1 MKASVM
7 LTVLTSA
14 SASLCCIVPFVG
26 VVGGSSSLM
35 SSVSW
40 LEPFRPFF
48 IGGTFL
54 LLGFAWYSAITT
66 QKKDDCGCEKKISF
80 FHTKKFLGIVTVV
93 SLLLL
98 SFPSYSK
105 YLFQNGNGGDNTVTI
120 QQEKNKKITLAVG
133 GMTCTSCEAH
143 IESEVKKLS
152 GISSVKASYEKKSAT
167 IEYDPKK
174 IDESKIIAAINSTGY
189 TVNEN
194 AGLVQEKLK
203 GNCCTKGSSGT
214 SGSCSSGMPVVS
226 VPDEKSK
233 NLKVLS
239 SIDELKSA
247 FNKQSNNVRFVAIL
261 SSTCGWCLQG
271 AQSVQKAVIE
281 QMAEKNISVI
291 IVWTNM
297 LKTDDKENAY
307 KAASLFQNPSV
318 VQYFDAENQF
328 GDMVARRLNPKG
340 EKAWDIY
347 MFYDKDV
354 EWASSMPR
362 PFEYAHQLSATLHPW
377 ADQTKYFCGNA
388 LTKRLTEITS
398 SL

>member
-7 LTVLTSA
+7 LTILTSA
-14 SASLCCIVPFVG
+14 SASLCCIVPVLG

-54 LLGFAWYSAITT
+54 LLGFAWYQTITT
-66 QKKDDCGCEKKISF
+66 KKDECGCNEKPSF
-80 FHTKKFLGIVTVV
+80 FKTKKFLGVVTVV

-105 YLFQNGNGGDNTVTI
+105 YLIQNSNSADIESVN
-120 QQEKNKKITLAVG
+120 QQEKSKKITLAVE
-133 GMTCTSCEAH
+133 GMTCTSCEIH
-143 IESEVKKLS
+143 IENEVKKLS
-152 GISSVKASYEKKSAT
+152 GVSSVKASYESKSAT
-167 IEYDPKK
+167 VEYDPKK
-174 IDESKIIAAINSTGY
+174 VDESKIIAAINSTGY
-189 TVNEN
+189 TVNSN
-194 AGLVQEKLK
+194 AGLVQEKSK
-203 GNCCTKGSSGT
+203 GNCCKEGKSCTPE
-214 SGSCSSGMPVVS
+214 SCSSGMPVVS
-226 VPDEKSK
+226 VPKEKSK

-239 SIDELKSA
+239 NIDEVKNS
-247 FNKQSNNVRFVAIL
+247 FNKQSSNVRFIAIL

-271 AQSVQKAVIE
+271 AQSIQKAVID
-281 QMAEKNISVI
+281 QMTKKNITVI

-297 LKTDDKENAY
+297 LKADDKENAY

-318 VQYFDAENQF
+318 IQYFDAENQF
-328 GDMVARRLNPKG
+328 GDLVAKRLNPKG

-354 EWASSMPR
+354 EWNTSIPR
-362 PFEYAHQLSATLHPW
+362 PFEYAHQLSPTIHPW
-377 ADQTKYFCGNA
+377 ADQTKYLCGSD
-388 LTKRLTEITS
+388 LTKRLNEITS

>member
-14 SASLCCIVPFVG
+14 GASLCCIVPFVG
-26 VVGGSSSLM
+26 VIGGSSSLM

-48 IGGTFL
+48 VGGTFL
-54 LLGFAWYSAITT
+54 LLGFAWYRTITT
-66 QKKDDCGCEKKISF
+66 KKDDCGCEEKTSF

-105 YLFQNGNGGDNTVTI
+105 YLFQNGNGGDITATT
-120 QQEKNKKITLAVG
+120 QQEKNKKIILAVD

-143 IESEVKKLS
+143 IETEVKKLS

-167 IEYDPKK
+167 VEYDPKK
-174 IDESKIIAAINSTGY
+174 VDESKIIAAINSTGY
-189 TVNEN
+189 TVNAN
-194 AGLVQEKLK
+194 AGLIQGKSK

-214 SGSCSSGMPVVS
+214 PGSCSTGMPVVN

-239 SIDELKSA
+239 NINELKSA
-247 FNKQSNNVRFVAIL
+247 FNKQSSNVRFVAIL

-271 AQSVQKAVIE
+271 AQSIQKAVIE

-307 KAASLFQNPSV
+307 KAASLFQNASV
-318 VQYFDAENQF
+318 VQYFDGENKF

-354 EWASSMPR
+354 EWGNSIPR
-362 PFEYAHQLSATLHPW
+362 PFEYAHQLSSSIHPW
-377 ADQTKYFCGNA
+377 ADQTKYFCGSD
-388 LTKRLTEITS
+388 LTKRLAEITS